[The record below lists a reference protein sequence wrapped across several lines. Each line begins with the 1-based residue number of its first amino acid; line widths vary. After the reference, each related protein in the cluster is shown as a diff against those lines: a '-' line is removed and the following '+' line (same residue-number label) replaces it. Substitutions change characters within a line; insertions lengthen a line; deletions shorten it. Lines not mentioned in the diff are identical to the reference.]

1 MRPQSALRSQAAS
14 VSSSPIDPTQRW
26 YSAFFADWS
35 CRNGRNAT
43 PGTSSWMDDG
53 ESIKRGAGSTSLGQK
68 VYGGKGTA
76 IFERSTGRIGGNAR
90 RFTRSLV
97 AQDGSAVRA
106 ADLPGARLH

>member
-76 IFERSTGRIGGNAR
+76 IFEGRPGG
-90 RFTRSLV
+90 LV
-97 AQDGSAVRA
+97 AMHDVLR
-106 ADLPGARLH
+106 DRLWRKMEALSEQQIYQV